1 MSQRKHLKIES
12 SALGYAISFLLLVG
26 LITSG
31 IVFISSVNKRIEINY
46 ELDEHLL
53 FNNYFSLKYGAKLLE
68 TGETEIV
75 HPSGDTSKL
84 SVKEWGA
91 FRVIFSKTHHGNKKV
106 EKSALVGYKSISRYP
121 ALYLP
126 DNRQVIKLCGK
137 TIIEGDVYSSDR
149 GFERGYIAGKNFEG
163 SKLFDG
169 VKKQSEKTLP
179 KLKSYVKELGIEL
192 FRKDVSKIE
201 GIEKDTAFN
210 FSEQTSL
217 WSTTDPIQLK
227 NRITGNI
234 VIHSFDSIF
243 IAASAVLKNIILIA
257 PIIHFE
263 KGFTGSVQA
272 IASEQIFCEE
282 DVILNYPSSLIL
294 NVDNETDSKIEH
306 KIYIGH
312 NSKVIG
318 GILLVSKKRNFRNP
332 VYLEI
337 DQALVGGLIYNEGTT
352 EIKGKVIGSVYTS
365 EFGLK
370 TGGGEYTNY
379 LLDATLSM
387 QQLPKSFIMPN
398 WLEEE
403 SGEPILLT
411 CF

>member
-1 MSQRKHLKIES
+1 MNQNLNHSIQS
-12 SALGYAISFLLLVG
+12 SALGYAISFLLLIG

-31 IVFISSVNKRIEINY
+31 IVFISSVNKRVELNY

-68 TGETEIV
+68 TEDNMIV

-84 SVKEWGA
+84 SIKEWGA
-91 FRVIFSKTHHGNKKV
+91 YRAIVAKTYHGNKKI
-106 EKSALVGYKSISRYP
+106 EKSALFGFKTLSRYP

-126 DNRQVIKLCGK
+126 DNRQVVKLCGK
-137 TIIEGDVYSSDR
+137 TIIEGDVYTSDR
-149 GFERGYIAGKNFEG
+149 GFERGYIARKNFEG
-163 SKLFDG
+163 NKLFDG
-169 VKKQSEKTLP
+169 LKKSSEKTLP
-179 KLKSYVKELGIEL
+179 KLKTYVNSIGIET
-192 FRKDVSKIE
+192 FRQNTSKIE
-201 GIEKDTAFN
+201 ELEKDTIFN

-217 WSTTDPIQLK
+217 LSTTSPIQLK
-227 NRITGNI
+227 NKITGNV
-234 VIHSFDSIF
+234 VIHSFDSILV
-243 IAASAVLKNIILIA
+243 ASTSRLKNVILIA
-257 PIIHFE
+257 PVIHFE
-263 KGFTGSVQA
+263 RGFRGSVQA
-272 IASEQIFCEE
+272 IASERIFCDE

-294 NVDNETDSKIEH
+294 RVDEGSRSELEH
-306 KIYIGH
+306 KIYIGN

-318 GILLVSKKRNFRNP
+318 GVLLTSKKRDFRNP

-337 DQALVGGLIYNEGTT
+337 DQAIVGGLIYNEGTT
-352 EIKGKVIGSVYTS
+352 ELKGKVIGSIYTA
-365 EFGLK
+365 EFGLR

-387 QQLPKSFIMPN
+387 KQLPKNFVMPN

-403 SGEPILLT
+403 IGEPILLT

>member
-1 MSQRKHLKIES
+1 MSQSLNHKIKS
-12 SALGYAISFLLLVG
+12 SALGYAISFLLLIG
-26 LITSG
+26 LMTSG
-31 IVFISSVNKRIEINY
+31 IVFISSVNKRVELNY
-46 ELDEHLL
+46 ELEEHLL

-68 TGETEIV
+68 TGETEII

-84 SVKEWGA
+84 SIKEWGA
-91 FRVIFSKTHHGNKKV
+91 YRAIVSKTHHGKKKV
-106 EKSALVGYKSISRYP
+106 EKSALFGFRSLSRYP

-126 DNRQVIKLCGK
+126 DNRQVVKLCGK
-137 TIIEGDVYSSDR
+137 TLIEGDVYTSDR

-169 VKKQSEKTLP
+169 VKKPSEKTLP
-179 KLKSYVKELGIEL
+179 KLKNYLSSIGIDM
-192 FRKDVSKIE
+192 FRKDVLKIE
-201 GIEKDTAFN
+201 GIEKDTIFN

-217 WSTTDPIQLK
+217 WSTTSPIQLK
-227 NRITGNI
+227 NKITGNV

-243 IAASAVLKNIILIA
+243 VTSNSILKNVILIA

-263 KGFTGSVQA
+263 KGFKGSVQA
-272 IASEQIFCEE
+272 IASQHIFCDE
-282 DVILNYPSSLIL
+282 DVVLNYPSSLIL
-294 NVDNETDSKIEH
+294 NVEDETGSKIEH
-306 KIYIGH
+306 KIYIGN

-318 GILLVSKKRNFRNP
+318 GVLLISKKRDFRNP

-337 DQALVGGLIYNEGTT
+337 DQAIVGGLIYNEGTT
-352 EIKGKVIGSVYTS
+352 EIKGKVIGSVYTAD
-365 EFGLK
+365 FGLR

-387 QQLPKSFIMPN
+387 QQLPKNFIMPN

-403 SGEPILLT
+403 TGEPILLT